1 MKILLVD
8 DSELMRMVMK
18 KNLRT
23 DAFNP
28 VIVEAADGLDAL
40 RKVSIENPDFI
51 LSDSNMP
58 HMSGLDLLRSL
69 RQVQNTTPF
78 GFFTSQ
84 ASPQFVQEANRLGA
98 AFIHPKPYSPTQLIA
113 DIENAVSR

>member
-8 DSELMRMVMK
+8 DSELMRTVMK

-23 DAFNP
+23 DAFTP
-28 VIVEAADGLDAL
+28 IIVEATDGQDAL
-40 RKVSIENPDFI
+40 RKVSTEKPDFI

-58 HMSGLDLLRSL
+58 HMSGLELLRNL
-69 RQVQNTTPF
+69 RRIQNNTPF

-84 ASPQFVQEANRLGA
+84 ASAQFVQEANRLGA
-98 AFIHPKPYSPTQLIA
+98 AFVHPKPYSPAQLIA
-113 DIENAVSR
+113 DIENAVC